1 MDRNTCDDVAG
12 EGKSRAMPA
21 PSLQAHIHS
30 ALPGTH
36 DVIRRLNRDT
46 TWVATGLLGTVFFA
60 ALVLALQE
68 LPQKVDGL
76 KAEPTKTGRGLML
89 DANSTAVSNA
99 VGSNEKSTDK
109 IAAEQATSAE
119 SGLTLPINQPD
130 TQANATS
137 RSQPQQPDSARVIRT
152 KVASVRLR
160 SSVHPRYLD
169 AKTRLI
175 ALWRQS
181 LQREKSP
188 EWVKFSNSNKW
199 LRKKISYTAW

>member
-109 IAAEQATSAE
+109 IAA
-119 SGLTLPINQPD
+119 
-130 TQANATS
+130 
-137 RSQPQQPDSARVIRT
+137 
-152 KVASVRLR
+152 
-160 SSVHPRYLD
+160 
-169 AKTRLI
+169 
-175 ALWRQS
+175 
-181 LQREKSP
+181 
-188 EWVKFSNSNKW
+188 
-199 LRKKISYTAW
+199 